1 MKNTTKKPAV
11 KNPSP
16 ALDLA
21 SFKPNCSIEQ
31 ITADFLDKER
41 KAQKR
46 NGENSYIE
54 DFALAVN
61 LLCHSYQDRS
71 FSVNDVIASLRH
83 LDTPIDII
91 IPLFFRWSEELKKHK
106 RLKTLL
112 SISSFPTY
120 AFC

>member
-1 MKNTTKKPAV
+1 MKTKKQSTV
-11 KNPSP
+11 KTSP
-16 ALDLA
+16 ALDYP
-21 SFKPNCSIEQ
+21 SFKPNKSIEE
-31 ITADFLDKER
+31 ITTDFLNAER

-54 DFALAVN
+54 DFAIAVN

-71 FSVNDVIASLRH
+71 FSVNDVIQATRH
-83 LDTPIDII
+83 LDTPSSEI
-91 IPLFFRWSEELKKHK
+91 IPLFFAWSEELKKHK